1 MPVKSLSIK
10 WDLEKG
16 DRVRIP
22 VQRRKQLWR
31 AANRQ
36 YVLEKRTA
44 PNLAPSC
51 LTFEVNSESCTLV
64 LSLELACKPTG
75 AAPAMRDSP
84 MCRKHGIALQCPACT
99 GAKGSQRALSR
110 VSRKQLSEWGKQGNP
125 RAPKSESQKRSGRSK
140 TCSKSLATTAPS
152 TLFSFPYSHRAQ
164 PSPARL
170 LVCSRLLDL

>member
-1 MPVKSLSIK
+1 MPLKSLSIK

-16 DRVRIP
+16 DRVRMP

-36 YVLEKRTA
+36 YALEKRTA

-75 AAPAMRDSP
+75 GAPAMRDSP
-84 MCRKHGIALQCPACT
+84 MCRKHGIALQCAACN
-99 GAKGSQRALSR
+99 GARGSQKARLK
-110 VSRKQLSEWGKQGNP
+110 VSKAQLSEWGKKGILARLKANH
-125 RAPKSESQKRSGRSK
+125 KSELNNGKVGARNAFAK
-140 TCSKSLATTAPS
+140 PS
-152 TLFSFPYSHRAQ
+152 DNRPERVL
-164 PSPARL
+164 
-170 LVCSRLLDL
+170 